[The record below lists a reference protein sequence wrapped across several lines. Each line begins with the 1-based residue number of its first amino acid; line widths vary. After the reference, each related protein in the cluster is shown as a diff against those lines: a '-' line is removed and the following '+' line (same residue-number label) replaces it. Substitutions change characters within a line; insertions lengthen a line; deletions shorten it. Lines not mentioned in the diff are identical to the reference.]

1 MTDITIRNCPREN
14 LLLAAR
20 AATAHLK
27 TKHRFNRFEYGEN
40 MVFTSDKP
48 IIFDTHFTKVGNLIV
63 EYRDA

>member
-27 TKHRFNRFEYGEN
+27 TNHRFNRFEYGEN
-40 MVFTSDKP
+40 MAFISKP

>member
-20 AATAHLK
+20 AATAYLRTNHQ
-27 TKHRFNRFEYGEN
+27 FNTFEYGEN
-40 MVFTSDKP
+40 MVFMSKP
-48 IIFDTHFTKVGNLIV
+48 IIFDTHFTKAGNLIV